1 MKGFHRVIVGF
12 IVRSLCFVSL
22 ILGSL
27 SVHAEDGTLAVANN
41 FYGPIQMLVEDFAKV
56 SGFQLNV
63 STGSTG
69 QLYAQIVNGAP
80 FDLFLAADTVRP
92 EKLVNEGL
100 GFEQFVYAKGVLV
113 LWSNQANY
121 DVKQHMLSGDYTHF
135 AIADPKLA
143 PYGLA
148 AQQAL
153 TKMGLW
159 ESMTPKIVMGKGLNP
174 TYQFLSTGNAQL
186 GMVAKSQV
194 FKNGQ
199 YIGGSFWEVP
209 ESDYQPIEQAAVT
222 LKSGVDK
229 AAIDAFLEYYST
241 ERAQKIV
248 SSFGYLQ

>member
-1 MKGFHRVIVGF
+1 MKGFHRFLLRFILHAFGLVG
-12 IVRSLCFVSL
+12 L
-22 ILGSL
+22 ILGSF
-27 SVHAEDGTLAVANN
+27 SVQAEDGTLAVANN
-41 FYGPIQMLVEDFAKV
+41 FYAPIQMLVDDFAKV
-56 SGFQLNV
+56 SGFQLSV

-92 EKLVNEGL
+92 EKLVNQGL
-100 GFEQFVYAKGVLV
+100 GFEPFVYARGVLV
-113 LWSNQANY
+113 LWSKQANY
-121 DVKQHMLSGDYTHF
+121 DVKEHMLLGDYNHF

-174 TYQFLSTGNAQL
+174 TFQFLSTGNAQL

-199 YIGGSFWEVP
+199 HIGGSFWEVP
-209 ESDYQPIEQAAVT
+209 VSDYEPIEQAAVT
-222 LKSGVDK
+222 LKIGVDK
-229 AAIDAFLEYYST
+229 AAINAFLEYYSS

>member
-1 MKGFHRVIVGF
+1 MKGFHLVT
-12 IVRSLCFVSL
+12 VRVSL
-22 ILGSL
+22 YLIGLIGLMMS
-27 SVHAEDGTLAVANN
+27 SMTVQAEDGTLAVANN
-41 FYGPIQMLVEDFAKV
+41 FYGPIQMLVDDFAKV
-56 SGFQLNV
+56 SGYQLSV
-63 STGSTG
+63 STGSSG
-69 QLYAQIVNGAP
+69 QLYAQIINGAP
-80 FDLFLAADTVRP
+80 FDLFFAADTARP
-92 EKLVNEGL
+92 EKLVNQGL
-100 GFEQFVYAKGVLV
+100 GFEQFVYARGVLV
-113 LWSNQANY
+113 LWSKEANY
-121 DVKQHMLSGDYTHF
+121 DVKEHMLLGDYNHF

-153 TKMGLW
+153 SKMGLW

-199 YIGGSFWEVP
+199 YIGGSVWEVP
-209 ESDYQPIEQAAVT
+209 VSDYEAIEQAAVT
-222 LKSGVDK
+222 LKSGIDK
-229 AAIDAFLEYYST
+229 AAIDAFLEYYSS

>member
-1 MKGFHRVIVGF
+1 MKGFHRFIVGSAL
-12 IVRSLCFVSL
+12 RSLGFLSL
-22 ILGSL
+22 MFGTFF
-27 SVHAEDGTLAVANN
+27 VHAEDGTLAVANN
-41 FYGPIQMLVEDFAKV
+41 FYGPIQVLVKDFAKV

-92 EKLVNEGL
+92 QKLVNEGL
-100 GFEQFVYAKGVLV
+100 AFESFVYAKGVLV
-113 LWSNQANY
+113 LWSKEANY
-121 DVKQHMLSGDYTHF
+121 DVKQHMLLGDYNHF

-159 ESMTPKIVMGKGLNP
+159 ESMSPKIVMGKGLNP

-209 ESDYQPIEQAAVT
+209 ESDYEPIEQAAVT

-229 AAIDAFLEYYST
+229 ASIKAFLEYYSS